1 MGRATPSPGERGLG
15 ACTTLSIMKS
25 RLAAFAFVVAAV
37 VPFVSGCAAE
47 EEESRVA
54 YPEPVGYTTPPA
66 QVADSQLA
74 PSQPPVDGQ
83 QDPNG
88 GDVTVGEQGDAD
100 QYADTDPSALSDFHA
115 TLDPYGTWQDDA
127 TYGSVWVPS
136 ASVVGDDFTPYVS
149 AGHWTYDDDYVW
161 NSDYDWGWAPFHYGR
176 WAWGTGIG
184 WEWIP
189 GRVYSGAWVSWRYGW
204 DDWGYV
210 GWGPLA
216 PSWCWRGGVAV
227 GLGFVPRSSYG
238 YVSNG
243 ELFSP
248 HVGTRLVTGTQA
260 GVVASHTRPYV
271 PATPGVGG
279 RGPSPQSLHLPATAI
294 AHASPTDR
302 GLMQARAYSRGSSAV
317 ALGAHAPQGALAR
330 GGVTAPSYG
339 RSVVGSRYGGSVAGG
354 SGYARTT
361 PYSGSRPYT
370 GGVGTSRPYTGSR
383 PYSGGVGST
392 RPYAGGSTGF
402 RGGYSAPSGS
412 RPPAFRGFGGGS
424 GGYHPPSGGFHGPA
438 PSSGY
443 RGFSGG
449 GGGGFH
455 GGGGGFHGGGG
466 GFGGGFHGGGGGGGH
481 GGRR

>member
-1 MGRATPSPGERGLG
+1 
-15 ACTTLSIMKS
+15 MKS

-37 VPFVSGCAAE
+37 LPFASGCAAE
-47 EEESRVA
+47 EDEARIA

-66 QVADSQLA
+66 QVSDSQLA
-74 PSQPPVDGQ
+74 PSQPPVADQ
-83 QDPNG
+83 QGVNG
-88 GDVTVGEQGDAD
+88 ADVTAGEQGEAD
-100 QYADTDPSALSDFHA
+100 QYADTDPSALTDFHA

-149 AGHWTYDDDYVW
+149 AGHWSYDDDYTW

-176 WAWGTGIG
+176 WAWGTGVG

-216 PSWCWRGGVAV
+216 PTWCWRGGVAV

-238 YVSNG
+238 YVANG

-248 HVGTRLVTGTQA
+248 HVGSRLVTGSQA

-279 RGPSPQSLHLPATAI
+279 RGPSPQSLRLPASAV

-302 GLMQARAYSRGSSAV
+302 GLMQARAYSHASSAV
-317 ALGAHAPQGALAR
+317 ALGAHAPQGVSSFAR
-330 GGVTAPSYG
+330 GGATAPSYG
-339 RSVVGSRYGGSVAGG
+339 RSVAGSRYGGSVG
-354 SGYARTT
+354 SGYARSA
-361 PYSGSRPYT
+361 PYAGSRSYAPSRSYT
-370 GGVGTSRPYTGSR
+370 GPSRSFGGGVGTARPY
-383 PYSGGVGST
+383 Y
-392 RPYAGGSTGF
+392 GGSSGF
-402 RGGYSAPSGS
+402 RGYSAPGGS
-412 RPPAFRGFGGGS
+412 RPPAFRGFSGGS
-424 GGYHPPSGGFHGPA
+424 GYHPPSGGFHGPSA
-438 PSSGY
+438 PSG
-443 RGFSGG
+443 GFHGGGGG

-455 GGGGGFHGGGG
+455 GGGGF
-466 GFGGGFHGGGGGGGH
+466 GGFHGGGGGGGH